1 MLPSEFFHKH
11 QAACISDDLAGV
23 YSGLGEE
30 GEQELQ
36 SRMEQEQRL
45 REARREGTCLGDE
58 LSEWHIDRSG
68 LIPVIEEEE
77 GEAPT
82 YARPYTAEIPMVV
95 EEVVD
100 ARR

>member
-1 MLPSEFFHKH
+1 
-11 QAACISDDLAGV
+11 V
-23 YSGLGEE
+23 YFGLGEE
-30 GEQELQ
+30 VERELQ
-36 SRMEQEQRL
+36 PRIEQEQCL
-45 REARREGTCLGDE
+45 REAGRERACLGDE

-82 YARPYTAEIPMVV
+82 HAPPHTTEIPMAV
-95 EEVVD
+95 EEEED